1 MKGAFTNNSTYFDG
15 IYSKQQC
22 EFRKRNAQHSL
33 LKLLEKWKQSLD
45 QGLVFSVLLTD
56 RSKAFDCLSYELFAV

>member
-15 IYSKQQC
+15 IHSKQQC

-33 LKLLEKWKQSLD
+33 KLLKKWRQSLD